1 MDKQDF
7 KIGSLD
13 QLMTLNENAQ
23 KLDTSLEN
31 VCKKIE
37 KVSFETMK
45 EPTNELQYIPKD
57 RSGPSNPMSYR
68 QYIMNFQ
75 WDHLKYSSKKSLNEL
90 TISVQKQMVRN
101 DEQIRKNMEEL
112 NGYKNKISNL
122 QKKET
127 GNLNQRDFVDDVYAK
142 KSSEGIYIKEGDS
155 EAFQDILVVL
165 NGEKQ

>member
-1 MDKQDF
+1 M
-7 KIGSLD
+7 I
-13 QLMTLNENAQ
+13 
-23 KLDTSLEN
+23 
-31 VCKKIE
+31 
-37 KVSFETMK
+37 
-45 EPTNELQYIPKD
+45 
-57 RSGPSNPMSYR
+57 
-68 QYIMNFQ
+68 
-75 WDHLKYSSKKSLNEL
+75 
-90 TISVQKQMVRN
+90 RN

-122 QKKET
+122 QKKDT